1 MSKRIEKEFISIIN
15 DPIPN
20 IFVEKSDSNSREFF
34 ILMNGPNETPYENGK
49 FKLEMFL
56 PENYPMNPPKIR
68 FLTKIYHPNIDRI
81 GRICISTLKN
91 EWTPALQ
98 IRTVLLSIQ
107 SLLSDPNINDPLDTK
122 IGEHWLEKKNEAI
135 EMAKQMTREYAF

>member
-1 MSKRIEKEFISIIN
+1 
-15 DPIPN
+15 
-20 IFVEKSDSNSREFF
+20 
-34 ILMNGPNETPYENGK
+34 MNGPNETPYENGK

>member
-20 IFVEKSDSNSREFF
+20 ILVEKSNTNNREFF
-34 ILMNGPNETPYENGK
+34 IIMLGPNDTAYENGK

-56 PENYPMNPPKIR
+56 PENYPINPPKIR

-122 IGEHWLEKKNEAI
+122 IGKHWLENKNEAI
-135 EMAKQMTREYAF
+135 ELAKKMTREYAF